1 MSPFPH
7 RRPAPTGR
15 HPFADITTVAICLFD
30 APFPLLGAGFFFS
43 PRRRMLPVEYLPL
56 GAILKATIQA
66 DRTRLAI
73 SALCALLIAGP
84 ILARALTG
92 TGTLDSDVWF
102 LLATGREIARNGI
115 PYINP
120 FSIWPGQGMVAQQWL
135 HDVWLWAWYTSGGY
149 TAVAVSACVP
159 AGLLFWQLSRLML
172 DAADGKLSPAALAF
186 CLAVPSVCICMYI
199 SVRPTIWTAL
209 LCALTA
215 RILLRYLKDGGRR
228 ALLRLPAI
236 AVAGVNLQAAQWPL
250 LAACAAAFAL
260 PYPHELANPA
270 ARRAW
275 FARAMPIC
283 AAVAAMCA
291 ASPLN
296 PYGADGSLYVLKSLG
311 EASYGGA
318 IVEMQPLWVPLGPL
332 FAVPVAA
339 MALGPIA
346 LCRRSG
352 AKVPAGA
359 VAMLLAGIAAGVLH
373 SRCMWIAGLSCGLC
387 CAFGLAGALGEPM
400 AHPGRAAAAAGAAM
414 ALLAAV
420 SGLAVSLAPR
430 SGGEA
435 GLLSVTE
442 SEMSPI
448 FSAIYDAGPDALVF
462 SSDVSVY
469 NQLEWEGFKVP
480 CDMRPEIWGERIA
493 GAGSRSAY
501 RGIVDVLQGSTS
513 LKESTEDWGWELFL
527 VRDDEADTLRSGG
540 HFDELAHG
548 GGYALFELSEG
559 GE

>member
-1 MSPFPH
+1 
-7 RRPAPTGR
+7 
-15 HPFADITTVAICLFD
+15 
-30 APFPLLGAGFFFS
+30 
-43 PRRRMLPVEYLPL
+43 MLPVEYLPL

-66 DRTRLAI
+66 GRTRLAI

-84 ILARALTG
+84 ILARTLAG

-115 PYINP
+115 PRINP

-135 HDVWLWAWYTSGGY
+135 HDVWLWAWYTRGGY
-149 TAVAVSACVP
+149 TAVAVSVCVP

-199 SVRPTIWTAL
+199 SVRPTVWTAL
-209 LCALTA
+209 LCTVTA
-215 RILLRYLKDGGRR
+215 RIMLRYLRGGGRR
-228 ALLRLPAI
+228 VLLWLFAV

-260 PYPHELANPA
+260 PCPHELADA
-270 ARRAW
+270 GARRAW
-275 FARAMPIC
+275 SARALTIC
-283 AAVAAMCA
+283 AAVVGMCA
-291 ASPLN
+291 ASLLN
-296 PYGADGSLYVLKSLG
+296 PYGTDGSLYVLKSLG
-311 EASYGGA
+311 EADYGGA
-318 IVEMQPLWVPLGPL
+318 IIEMQPLWVSLGPL

-339 MALGPIA
+339 MALGPAA
-346 LCRRSG
+346 LCLRSG

-359 VAMLLAGIAAGVLH
+359 WAMLLAGLVAGTLH
-373 SRCMWIAGLSCGLC
+373 SRCMWIAGLFCGLC
-387 CAFGLAGALGEPM
+387 LAYGVAAALGEPI
-400 AHPGRAAAAAGAAM
+400 ARPRRAAAAAGAALGLIT
-414 ALLAAV
+414 AL
-420 SGLAVSLAPR
+420 SGLWVSLVPQS
-430 SGGEA
+430 SGASGVLA
-435 GLLSVTE
+435 VTE

-448 FSAIYDAGPDALVF
+448 FSAIYEAGADTLVF

-501 RGIVDVLQGSTS
+501 LEVVDVLQGSTS
-513 LKESTEDWGWELFL
+513 LKESTAEWGWDLFL
-527 VRDDEADTLRSGG
+527 VRDEEADALRSGG
-540 HFDELAHG
+540 AVEQVAAG
-548 GGYALFELSEG
+548 GGYTLFRPTEG
-559 GE
+559 CE

>member
-1 MSPFPH
+1 MADSPICRHSPIGAGPH
-7 RRPAPTGR
+7 RR

-43 PRRRMLPVEYLPL
+43 PQRRMLPVEYLPL

-159 AGLLFWQLSRLML
+159 AGLLFWQ
-172 DAADGKLSPAALAF
+172 
-186 CLAVPSVCICMYI
+186 
-199 SVRPTIWTAL
+199 
-209 LCALTA
+209 
-215 RILLRYLKDGGRR
+215 
-228 ALLRLPAI
+228 
-236 AVAGVNLQAAQWPL
+236 
-250 LAACAAAFAL
+250 
-260 PYPHELANPA
+260 
-270 ARRAW
+270 
-275 FARAMPIC
+275 
-283 AAVAAMCA
+283 
-291 ASPLN
+291 
-296 PYGADGSLYVLKSLG
+296 
-311 EASYGGA
+311 
-318 IVEMQPLWVPLGPL
+318 
-332 FAVPVAA
+332 
-339 MALGPIA
+339 
-346 LCRRSG
+346 
-352 AKVPAGA
+352 
-359 VAMLLAGIAAGVLH
+359 
-373 SRCMWIAGLSCGLC
+373 LSCGLC

>member
-1 MSPFPH
+1 
-7 RRPAPTGR
+7 
-15 HPFADITTVAICLFD
+15 
-30 APFPLLGAGFFFS
+30 
-43 PRRRMLPVEYLPL
+43 MLPVEYLPL

-172 DAADGKLSPAALAF
+172 DAADGRLSPAALAF

-209 LCALTA
+209 LCTLTA
-215 RILLRYLKDGGRR
+215 RIMLSYLRDGRR
-228 ALLRLPAI
+228 LVLLWLPAV

-373 SRCMWIAGLSCGLC
+373 SRCICLLYTSD
-387 CAFGLAGALGEPM
+387 
-400 AHPGRAAAAAGAAM
+400 AA
-414 ALLAAV
+414 
-420 SGLAVSLAPR
+420 
-430 SGGEA
+430 
-435 GLLSVTE
+435 
-442 SEMSPI
+442 
-448 FSAIYDAGPDALVF
+448 
-462 SSDVSVY
+462 
-469 NQLEWEGFKVP
+469 
-480 CDMRPEIWGERIA
+480 
-493 GAGSRSAY
+493 
-501 RGIVDVLQGSTS
+501 
-513 LKESTEDWGWELFL
+513 
-527 VRDDEADTLRSGG
+527 
-540 HFDELAHG
+540 DEL
-548 GGYALFELSEG
+548 
-559 GE
+559 

>member
-1 MSPFPH
+1 M
-7 RRPAPTGR
+7 
-15 HPFADITTVAICLFD
+15 
-30 APFPLLGAGFFFS
+30 
-43 PRRRMLPVEYLPL
+43 
-56 GAILKATIQA
+56 KATQQGA
-66 DRTRLAI
+66 RTRPVVLF
-73 SALCALLIAGP
+73 LCTLLIAGP
-84 ILARALTG
+84 ILARALAG
-92 TGTLDSDVWF
+92 AGTLDSDVWF

-115 PYINP
+115 PHDNP
-120 FSIWPGQGMVAQQWL
+120 FSIWPGQGIVVQQWL
-135 HDVWLWAWYTSGGY
+135 HDLWLWAWYTAGGY
-149 TAVAVSACVP
+149 TGVAVSACVP
-159 AGLLFWQLSRLML
+159 AGLLFWQLARLMG
-172 DAADGKLSPAALAF
+172 DAAGGRLSTCALAF
-186 CLAVPSVCICMYI
+186 CLAVPAVCICMYI
-199 SVRPTIWTAL
+199 SVRPTLWTAL
-209 LCALTA
+209 LCTVTA
-215 RILLRYLKDGGRR
+215 RTMLRYLKDGDRR
-228 ALLRLPAI
+228 VLLWLPAV
-236 AVAGVNLQAAQWPL
+236 AAAGVNLQAAQWPL

-260 PYPHELANPA
+260 PCPHEIADA
-270 ARRAW
+270 DARRAW
-275 FARAMPIC
+275 SARALPIC
-283 AAVAAMCA
+283 AAVAGMCA
-291 ASPLN
+291 ASLLN

-311 EASYGGA
+311 EAGYGGA
-318 IVEMQPLWVPLGPL
+318 IIEMQPLWVSLGPL

-339 MALGPIA
+339 MALGPFA

-387 CAFGLAGALGEPM
+387 CAFGLAGALGEPV

-435 GLLSVTE
+435 GMLSVTE

-462 SSDVSVY
+462 SSDVSAY
-469 NQLEWEGFKVP
+469 NQLEWEEFKVP

-501 RGIVDVLQGSTS
+501 REVVDVLQGSTS
-513 LKESTEDWGWELFL
+513 LKESTGEWGWDLFL
-527 VRDDEADTLRSGG
+527 VRDEEADALRSGG
-540 HFDELAHG
+540 AVEQVAAG
-548 GGYALFELSEG
+548 GGYVLFKPVEG

>member
-1 MSPFPH
+1 MN
-7 RRPAPTGR
+7 AT
-15 HPFADITTVAICLFD
+15 LQ
-30 APFPLLGAGFFFS
+30 AG
-43 PRRRMLPVEYLPL
+43 
-56 GAILKATIQA
+56 
-66 DRTRLAI
+66 RTRLAI
-73 SALCALLIAGP
+73 SALCAILIAGP

-115 PYINP
+115 PRINP
-120 FSIWPGQGMVAQQWL
+120 FSIWPGRGMVAQQWL
-135 HDVWLWAWYTSGGY
+135 HDVWLWAWYTRGGY
-149 TAVAVSACVP
+149 TAVAVSVCVP

-199 SVRPTIWTAL
+199 SVRPTVWTAL
-209 LCALTA
+209 LCTLTA
-215 RILLRYLKDGGRR
+215 RILLRYLKGGGRR
-228 ALLRLPAI
+228 PLLWLPAV
-236 AVAGVNLQAAQWPL
+236 AAAGVNLQAAQWPL

-260 PYPHELANPA
+260 PCPHELANPA

-275 FARAMPIC
+275 SARAMPIC

-291 ASPLN
+291 ASLLN

-311 EASYGGA
+311 EAFYGGA

-339 MALGPIA
+339 MALGPFA

-359 VAMLLAGIAAGVLH
+359 VAMLLA
-373 SRCMWIAGLSCGLC
+373 
-387 CAFGLAGALGEPM
+387 
-400 AHPGRAAAAAGAAM
+400 
-414 ALLAAV
+414 AV
-420 SGLAVSLAPR
+420 SGLAVSLAPQ

-493 GAGSRSAY
+493 GAGAKSAY

-540 HFDELAHG
+540 RFDELAHG
-548 GGYALFELSEG
+548 GGYTLFELSEG

>member
-1 MSPFPH
+1 
-7 RRPAPTGR
+7 
-15 HPFADITTVAICLFD
+15 
-30 APFPLLGAGFFFS
+30 
-43 PRRRMLPVEYLPL
+43 MLPVEYLPL
-56 GAILKATIQA
+56 GAILKATLQA
-66 DRTRLAI
+66 GRTRLAI
-73 SALCALLIAGP
+73 SALCALLVAGP

-92 TGTLDSDVWF
+92 AGTLDSDVWF
-102 LLATGREIARNGI
+102 LLATGRDIARNGI
-115 PYINP
+115 PRTNP
-120 FSIWPGQGMVAQQWL
+120 FSIWPGQGIVVQQWL
-135 HDVWLWAWYTSGGY
+135 HDVWLWAWYTRGGY

-159 AGLLFWQLSRLML
+159 AGLLFWQLAGLML
-172 DAADGKLSPAALAF
+172 DAAGGKLSRAGLAF

-199 SVRPTIWTAL
+199 SVRPTLWTAL
-209 LCALTA
+209 LCTLTA
-215 RILLRYLKDGGRR
+215 RIMLRYLGSGSRR
-228 ALLRLPAI
+228 ILLWLPAV

-260 PYPHELANPA
+260 PCPHELADGA

-275 FARAMPIC
+275 SARALPIC

-291 ASPLN
+291 ASLLN

-311 EASYGGA
+311 EAAYGGA
-318 IVEMQPLWVPLGPL
+318 IVEMQPIWSSLGPL
-332 FAVPVAA
+332 FAAPVAA
-339 MALGPIA
+339 LALGPIA

-352 AKVPAGA
+352 ARVPAGA
-359 VAMLLAGIAAGVLH
+359 ASMLLAGIAAGVLH

-387 CAFGLAGALGEPM
+387 CAFGLAGALGEPVV
-400 AHPGRAAAAAGAAM
+400 HPGRAAAAAGAAI
-414 ALLAAV
+414 ALIAAV
-420 SGLAVSLAPR
+420 SGLAVSLVPQ

-435 GLLSVTE
+435 GMLSVTE

-448 FSAIYDAGPDALVF
+448 FSAIYDAGPGALVF

-480 CDMRPEIWGERIA
+480 CDMRPEIWGEGIA
-493 GAGSRSAY
+493 GAGAKSAY
-501 RGIVDVLQGSTS
+501 REIVDVLQGPTP

-527 VRDDEADTLRSGG
+527 VRDDEADALRSGG

-548 GGYALFELSEG
+548 GGYTLFELPEG

>member
-1 MSPFPH
+1 
-7 RRPAPTGR
+7 
-15 HPFADITTVAICLFD
+15 
-30 APFPLLGAGFFFS
+30 
-43 PRRRMLPVEYLPL
+43 MLPVEYLPL
-56 GAILKATIQA
+56 GVTLIATKQGGRTHGAIF
-66 DRTRLAI
+66 
-73 SALCALLIAGP
+73 ALCALLIAGP

-92 TGTLDSDVWF
+92 AGTLDSDVWF

-115 PYINP
+115 PHTNP
-120 FSIWPGQGMVAQQWL
+120 FSIWPGQGIVVQQWL
-135 HDVWLWAWYTSGGY
+135 HDVWLWAWYTRGGY

-159 AGLLFWQLSRLML
+159 AGLLFWQLVSLML
-172 DAADGKLSPAALAF
+172 DAAGGKLSPAALVF

-209 LCALTA
+209 LCTITA
-215 RILLRYLKDGGRR
+215 RIMLRYLNGDRR
-228 ALLRLPAI
+228 RTLLWLPAI

-260 PYPHELANPA
+260 PCPHELADGA

-275 FARAMPIC
+275 SARALPIC

-291 ASPLN
+291 ASLLN

-311 EASYGGA
+311 EAAYGGA

-346 LCRRSG
+346 LCLRSG
-352 AKVPAGA
+352 ARVPAGA
-359 VAMLLAGIAAGVLH
+359 AAMLLAGIAAGVLH

-387 CAFGLAGALGEPM
+387 CAFGLAGALGDPM

-414 ALLAAV
+414 ALIAAV
-420 SGLAVSLAPR
+420 SGLVVSVAPQ

-435 GLLSVTE
+435 GILSVTE

-448 FSAIYDAGPDALVF
+448 FSAIYDAGTGALVF

-480 CDMRPEIWGERIA
+480 CDMRPEIWGEGIA
-493 GAGSRSAY
+493 GAGAKSAY
-501 RGIVDVLQGSTS
+501 REIVDVLQGSTP
-513 LKESTEDWGWELFL
+513 LKESTQDWGWELFL
-527 VRDDEADTLRSGG
+527 VRDDEADALRSGG
-540 HFDELAHG
+540 HFDELARG
-548 GGYALFELSEG
+548 GGYILFGLPEG

>member
-1 MSPFPH
+1 
-7 RRPAPTGR
+7 
-15 HPFADITTVAICLFD
+15 
-30 APFPLLGAGFFFS
+30 
-43 PRRRMLPVEYLPL
+43 MLPVEYLPL
-56 GAILKATIQA
+56 GVTLIAPKHGGRTHGAIF
-66 DRTRLAI
+66 
-73 SALCALLIAGP
+73 ALCALLIAGP
-84 ILARALTG
+84 TLARALTG
-92 TGTLDSDVWF
+92 AGTLDSDVWF

-115 PYINP
+115 PRTNP
-120 FSIWPGQGMVAQQWL
+120 FSIWPGQGIVVQQWL
-135 HDVWLWAWYTSGGY
+135 HDVWLWAWYTRGGY

-172 DAADGKLSPAALAF
+172 DAAGGKLSRAGLAF
-186 CLAVPSVCICMYI
+186 SLAIPSVCICMYI
-199 SVRPTIWTAL
+199 SVRPTLWTAL
-209 LCALTA
+209 LCTLTA
-215 RILLRYLKDGGRR
+215 RIMLSYLRDGRR
-228 ALLRLPAI
+228 LVLLWLPAV
-236 AVAGVNLQAAQWPL
+236 AVAGVNLQAAHWPL

-260 PYPHELANPA
+260 PNPHELADPA

-275 FARAMPIC
+275 SARALPIC
-283 AAVAAMCA
+283 AALAAMCA

>member
-1 MSPFPH
+1 
-7 RRPAPTGR
+7 
-15 HPFADITTVAICLFD
+15 
-30 APFPLLGAGFFFS
+30 
-43 PRRRMLPVEYLPL
+43 MLPVEYLPL
-56 GAILKATIQA
+56 GAILKATLQA
-66 DRTRLAI
+66 GRTRLAI
-73 SALCALLIAGP
+73 SVLCALLIAGP
-84 ILARALTG
+84 ILARALAG

-115 PYINP
+115 PRINP
-120 FSIWPGQGMVAQQWL
+120 FSIWPGRGMVAQQWL
-135 HDVWLWAWYTSGGY
+135 HDVWLWAW
-149 TAVAVSACVP
+149 SA
-159 AGLLFWQLSRLML
+159 R
-172 DAADGKLSPAALAF
+172 
-186 CLAVPSVCICMYI
+186 
-199 SVRPTIWTAL
+199 
-209 LCALTA
+209 ALT
-215 RILLRYLKDGGRR
+215 
-228 ALLRLPAI
+228 
-236 AVAGVNLQAAQWPL
+236 
-250 LAACAAAFAL
+250 
-260 PYPHELANPA
+260 
-270 ARRAW
+270 
-275 FARAMPIC
+275 IC
-283 AAVAAMCA
+283 AAVVGMCA
-291 ASPLN
+291 ASLLN
-296 PYGADGSLYVLKSLG
+296 PYGTDGSLYVLKSLG

-359 VAMLLAGIAAGVLH
+359 MAMLLAGIAAGVLH

-387 CAFGLAGALGEPM
+387 CAFGLAGALGEPV

-448 FSAIYDAGPDALVF
+448 FSAIYDAGPGALVF
-462 SSDVSVY
+462 SSNVSVY

-493 GAGSRSAY
+493 GAGAKSAY

-527 VRDDEADTLRSGG
+527 VRDDEADTMRSGG
-540 HFDELAHG
+540 HFEELVHG
-548 GGYALFELSEG
+548 GGYALFGLPED

>member
-1 MSPFPH
+1 
-7 RRPAPTGR
+7 
-15 HPFADITTVAICLFD
+15 
-30 APFPLLGAGFFFS
+30 
-43 PRRRMLPVEYLPL
+43 MLPVEYLPL

-66 DRTRLAI
+66 GSTRLAI

-84 ILARALTG
+84 ILARTLAG

-115 PYINP
+115 PHINP

-186 CLAVPSVCICMYI
+186 CLAIPSVCICMYI

-209 LCALTA
+209 LCTLTA
-215 RILLRYLKDGGRR
+215 RIMLRYLGSRSR
-228 ALLRLPAI
+228 WALLWLPAV

-275 FARAMPIC
+275 SARAMPIC

-291 ASPLN
+291 ASLFN

-318 IVEMQPLWVPLGPL
+318 IVEMQPLWVPLGPP
-332 FAVPVAA
+332 FAVPIAA
-339 MALGPIA
+339 MAMGPIA
-346 LCRRSG
+346 LCRRNG

-359 VAMLLAGIAAGVLH
+359 VAMLLAGIAAGILH

-387 CAFGLAGALGEPM
+387 CAFGLAGALGEPV
-400 AHPGRAAAAAGAAM
+400 ANPGRAAAAAGAAM

-435 GLLSVTE
+435 GMLSVTE

-493 GAGSRSAY
+493 GAGAKSAY

>member
-1 MSPFPH
+1 
-7 RRPAPTGR
+7 
-15 HPFADITTVAICLFD
+15 
-30 APFPLLGAGFFFS
+30 
-43 PRRRMLPVEYLPL
+43 MLPVEYLPL
-56 GAILKATIQA
+56 GAILKATLQA
-66 DRTRLAI
+66 GRTRLAI
-73 SALCALLIAGP
+73 CALCALLIAGP
-84 ILARALTG
+84 ILARALAG

-115 PYINP
+115 PRINP
-120 FSIWPGQGMVAQQWL
+120 FSIWPGRGMVAQQWL
-135 HDVWLWAWYTSGGY
+135 HDVWLWAWYTCGGY
-149 TAVAVSACVP
+149 TAVAVSVCVP

-186 CLAVPSVCICMYI
+186 CLAMPSVCICMYI
-199 SVRPTIWTAL
+199 SVRPTVWTAL
-209 LCALTA
+209 LCAVTA
-215 RILLRYLKDGGRR
+215 RIMLRYLRGGGRR
-228 ALLRLPAI
+228 VLLWLFAV

-260 PYPHELANPA
+260 PCPHELANPA

-275 FARAMPIC
+275 AARAMPIC

-291 ASPLN
+291 ASLLN

-311 EASYGGA
+311 EAGYGGA
-318 IVEMQPLWVPLGPL
+318 IIEMQPLWVSLGPL

-339 MALGPIA
+339 MALGPAA
-346 LCRRSG
+346 LCLRSG

-359 VAMLLAGIAAGVLH
+359 WAMLLAGLVAGTLH
-373 SRCMWIAGLSCGLC
+373 SRCMWIAGLFCGLC
-387 CAFGLAGALGEPM
+387 FAYGVAAALGEPI
-400 AHPGRAAAAAGAAM
+400 ARPRRAAAAAGAALGLIT
-414 ALLAAV
+414 AL
-420 SGLAVSLAPR
+420 SGLWVSLVPQS
-430 SGGEA
+430 SGASGVLA
-435 GLLSVTE
+435 VTE

-480 CDMRPEIWGERIA
+480 CDMRPEIWGEGIA
-493 GAGSRSAY
+493 GGGAKSAY

-540 HFDELAHG
+540 RFDVLAHG
-548 GGYALFELSEG
+548 GGYTLFELSEG

>member
-1 MSPFPH
+1 M
-7 RRPAPTGR
+7 
-15 HPFADITTVAICLFD
+15 
-30 APFPLLGAGFFFS
+30 
-43 PRRRMLPVEYLPL
+43 
-56 GAILKATIQA
+56 KATQQGA
-66 DRTRLAI
+66 RTRPTVLALGI
-73 SALCALLIAGP
+73 LLIAGP

-115 PYINP
+115 PHVNP
-120 FSIWPGQGMVAQQWL
+120 FSIWSGQGIVVQQWL
-135 HDVWLWAWYTSGGY
+135 HDLWLWVWYTAGGY
-149 TAVAVSACVP
+149 TAVAVSPCVP
-159 AGLLFWQLSRLML
+159 AGLLFWQLARLMD
-172 DAADGKLSPAALAF
+172 DAAGGRLSAPALAF
-186 CLAVPSVCICMYI
+186 LLAVPTVCICMYI
-199 SVRPTIWTAL
+199 SVRPTVWTAL
-209 LCALTA
+209 LCTVTA
-215 RILLRYLKDGGRR
+215 RTMLRYLNGGERR
-228 ALLRLPAI
+228 VLLWLPAV
-236 AVAGVNLQAAQWPL
+236 AAAGVNLQAAQWPL

-260 PYPHELANPA
+260 PRPHEIADAA

-275 FARAMPIC
+275 SARALPIC
-283 AAVAAMCA
+283 AAVAGMCA
-291 ASPLN
+291 ASLLN
-296 PYGADGSLYVLKSLG
+296 PYGAGGSLYVLKSLG
-311 EASYGGA
+311 EAGYGGA
-318 IVEMQPLWVPLGPL
+318 IIEMQPLWVSLGPL

-339 MALGPIA
+339 MALGPFE

-387 CAFGLAGALGEPM
+387 CAFGLAGALGEPV

-435 GLLSVTE
+435 GMLSVTE

-493 GAGSRSAY
+493 GAGAKSAY

-527 VRDDEADTLRSGG
+527 VRDDEADALRSGG

-548 GGYALFELSEG
+548 GGYTLFELSEG

>member
-1 MSPFPH
+1 
-7 RRPAPTGR
+7 
-15 HPFADITTVAICLFD
+15 
-30 APFPLLGAGFFFS
+30 
-43 PRRRMLPVEYLPL
+43 MLPVEYLPL
-56 GAILKATIQA
+56 GVTLIATKQGGRTHGAIF
-66 DRTRLAI
+66 
-73 SALCALLIAGP
+73 ALCALLIAGP

-92 TGTLDSDVWF
+92 AGTLDSDVWF

-115 PYINP
+115 PHTNP
-120 FSIWPGQGMVAQQWL
+120 FSIWPGQGIVVQQWL
-135 HDVWLWAWYTSGGY
+135 HDVWLWAWYTRGGY

-159 AGLLFWQLSRLML
+159 AGLLFWQLVSLML
-172 DAADGKLSPAALAF
+172 DAAGGKLSPAALVF

-209 LCALTA
+209 LCTITA
-215 RILLRYLKDGGRR
+215 RIMLRYLNGDRR
-228 ALLRLPAI
+228 RTLLWLPAI

-260 PYPHELANPA
+260 PCPHELADGA

-275 FARAMPIC
+275 SARALPIC

-291 ASPLN
+291 ASLLN

-311 EASYGGA
+311 EAAYGGA

-346 LCRRSG
+346 LCLRSG
-352 AKVPAGA
+352 ARVPAGA
-359 VAMLLAGIAAGVLH
+359 AAMLLAGIAAGVLH

-387 CAFGLAGALGEPM
+387 CAFGLAGALGDPM

-414 ALLAAV
+414 ALIAAV
-420 SGLAVSLAPR
+420 SGLVVSVAPQ

-435 GLLSVTE
+435 GILSVTE

-448 FSAIYDAGPDALVF
+448 FSAIYDAGPGALVF

-480 CDMRPEIWGERIA
+480 CDMRPEIWGEGIA
-493 GAGSRSAY
+493 GAGAKSAY
-501 RGIVDVLQGSTS
+501 REIVDVLQGSTP
-513 LKESTEDWGWELFL
+513 LKESTQDWGWELFL
-527 VRDDEADTLRSGG
+527 VRDDEADALRSGG
-540 HFDELAHG
+540 HFDELARG
-548 GGYALFELSEG
+548 GGYILFGLPEG

>member
-1 MSPFPH
+1 
-7 RRPAPTGR
+7 
-15 HPFADITTVAICLFD
+15 
-30 APFPLLGAGFFFS
+30 
-43 PRRRMLPVEYLPL
+43 MLPVEYLPL
-56 GAILKATIQA
+56 GVTLIAPKHGGRTHGAIF
-66 DRTRLAI
+66 
-73 SALCALLIAGP
+73 ALCALLIAGP
-84 ILARALTG
+84 TLARALTG
-92 TGTLDSDVWF
+92 AGTLDSDVWF

-186 CLAVPSVCICMYI
+186 CLSIPSVCICMYI

-209 LCALTA
+209 LCTLTA
-215 RILLRYLKDGGRR
+215 RILLRYLKGGGRR

-275 FARAMPIC
+275 SARAMPIC

-291 ASPLN
+291 ASLLN

-339 MALGPIA
+339 MAMGPIA

-359 VAMLLAGIAAGVLH
+359 VAMLLAGIAAGILH

-387 CAFGLAGALGEPM
+387 CVFGLAGALGEPVSN
-400 AHPGRAAAAAGAAM
+400 PGRAAAAAGAAM
-414 ALLAAV
+414 ALLAAI
-420 SGLAVSLAPR
+420 SGLAVSLAPQ
-430 SGGEA
+430 SGGRA
-435 GLLSVTE
+435 GMLSVTE

-480 CDMRPEIWGERIA
+480 CDMRPEIWGEGIA
-493 GAGSRSAY
+493 GAGAKSAY

-540 HFDELAHG
+540 HFEELAHG
-548 GGYALFELSEG
+548 GGYTLFGLPED

>member
-1 MSPFPH
+1 
-7 RRPAPTGR
+7 
-15 HPFADITTVAICLFD
+15 
-30 APFPLLGAGFFFS
+30 
-43 PRRRMLPVEYLPL
+43 MLPVEYLPL
-56 GAILKATIQA
+56 GAILKATLQA
-66 DRTRLAI
+66 GRTRLAI
-73 SALCALLIAGP
+73 SALCALLVAGP

-92 TGTLDSDVWF
+92 AGTLDSDVWF
-102 LLATGREIARNGI
+102 LLATGRDIARNGI
-115 PYINP
+115 PRTNP
-120 FSIWPGQGMVAQQWL
+120 FSIWPGQGIVVQQWL
-135 HDVWLWAWYTSGGY
+135 HDVWLWAWYTRGGY

-159 AGLLFWQLSRLML
+159 AGLLFWQLAGLML
-172 DAADGKLSPAALAF
+172 DAAGGKLSRAGLAF

-199 SVRPTIWTAL
+199 SVRPTLWTAL
-209 LCALTA
+209 LCTLTS
-215 RILLRYLKDGGRR
+215 RIMLRDLGSGSRR
-228 ALLRLPAI
+228 IRLWLPAV

-260 PYPHELANPA
+260 PCPHELADGA

-275 FARAMPIC
+275 SARALPIC

-291 ASPLN
+291 ASLLN

-311 EASYGGA
+311 EAAYGGA
-318 IVEMQPLWVPLGPL
+318 IVEMQPIWSSLGPL
-332 FAVPVAA
+332 FAAPVAA
-339 MALGPIA
+339 LALGPIA

-352 AKVPAGA
+352 ARVPAGA
-359 VAMLLAGIAAGVLH
+359 AAMLLAGIAAGVLH

-387 CAFGLAGALGEPM
+387 CAFGLAGALGEPVV
-400 AHPGRAAAAAGAAM
+400 HPGRAAAAAGAAI
-414 ALLAAV
+414 ALIAAV
-420 SGLAVSLAPR
+420 SGLAVSLVPQ

-435 GLLSVTE
+435 GMLSVTE

-448 FSAIYDAGPDALVF
+448 FSAIYDAGPGALVF

-480 CDMRPEIWGERIA
+480 CDMRPEIWGEGIA
-493 GAGSRSAY
+493 GAGAKSAY
-501 RGIVDVLQGSTS
+501 REIVDVLQGSTP

-527 VRDDEADTLRSGG
+527 VRDDEADALRSGG

-548 GGYALFELSEG
+548 GGYTLFELPEG

>member
-1 MSPFPH
+1 M
-7 RRPAPTGR
+7 
-15 HPFADITTVAICLFD
+15 
-30 APFPLLGAGFFFS
+30 
-43 PRRRMLPVEYLPL
+43 
-56 GAILKATIQA
+56 KATQQGA
-66 DRTRLAI
+66 RTRPTVLA
-73 SALCALLIAGP
+73 LGTLLIAGP
-84 ILARALTG
+84 ILARALAG

-115 PYINP
+115 PHANP
-120 FSIWPGQGMVAQQWL
+120 FSIWPGQGIVVQQWL
-135 HDVWLWAWYTSGGY
+135 HDLWLWAWYTAGGY
-149 TAVAVSACVP
+149 TAVAVSPCVP
-159 AGLLFWQLSRLML
+159 AGLLFWQLARLMD
-172 DAADGKLSPAALAF
+172 DAAGGRLSASALAF
-186 CLAVPSVCICMYI
+186 CLAVPAVCICMYI
-199 SVRPTIWTAL
+199 SVRPTLWTAL
-209 LCALTA
+209 LCTAVA
-215 RILLRYLKDGGRR
+215 RIMLRYLRDGRR
-228 ALLRLPAI
+228 RVLLWLPAA

-260 PYPHELANPA
+260 PWPHELADA
-270 ARRAW
+270 CARRAW
-275 FARAMPIC
+275 WARALPI
-283 AAVAAMCA
+283 AVAVGGMCA
-291 ASPLN
+291 ASLLN
-296 PYGADGSLYVLKSLG
+296 PYGADGALYVLKSLG
-311 EASYGGA
+311 EAGYGGA
-318 IVEMQPLWVPLGPL
+318 IDEMQPLWVSLGPL

-339 MALGPIA
+339 MALGPAAI
-346 LCRRSG
+346 CVRRG
-352 AKVPAGA
+352 AKAPAGA
-359 VAMLLAGIAAGVLH
+359 WAMLLAGFVAGTLH
-373 SRCMWIAGLSCGLC
+373 SRCLWIAGLSCGLC
-387 CAFGLAGALGEPM
+387 CAFGLAGALGEPV

-420 SGLAVSLAPR
+420 SGLAVSLALR

-435 GLLSVTE
+435 GMLSVTE

-501 RGIVDVLQGSTS
+501 REIVDVLQGSTP

-527 VRDDEADTLRSGG
+527 VRDDEADVLRSGG

-548 GGYALFELSEG
+548 GGYTLFELPEG

>member
-1 MSPFPH
+1 
-7 RRPAPTGR
+7 
-15 HPFADITTVAICLFD
+15 
-30 APFPLLGAGFFFS
+30 
-43 PRRRMLPVEYLPL
+43 MLPVEYLPL
-56 GAILKATIQA
+56 GAILKATLQA
-66 DRTRLAI
+66 GRTRLAI
-73 SALCALLIAGP
+73 SALCALLVAGP

-92 TGTLDSDVWF
+92 AGTLDSDVWF
-102 LLATGREIARNGI
+102 LLATGRDIARNGI
-115 PYINP
+115 PRTNP
-120 FSIWPGQGMVAQQWL
+120 FSIWPGQGIVVQQWL
-135 HDVWLWAWYTSGGY
+135 HDVWLWAWYTRGGY

-159 AGLLFWQLSRLML
+159 AGLLFWQLAGLML
-172 DAADGKLSPAALAF
+172 DAAGGKLSRAGLAF

-199 SVRPTIWTAL
+199 SVRPTLWTAL
-209 LCALTA
+209 LCTLTA
-215 RILLRYLKDGGRR
+215 RIMLRYLGAGSRR
-228 ALLRLPAI
+228 ILLWLPAV

-260 PYPHELANPA
+260 PCPHELADGA

-275 FARAMPIC
+275 SARALPIC

-291 ASPLN
+291 ASLLN

-311 EASYGGA
+311 EAAYGGA
-318 IVEMQPLWVPLGPL
+318 IVEMQPIWSSLGPL
-332 FAVPVAA
+332 FAAPVAA
-339 MALGPIA
+339 LALGPIA

-352 AKVPAGA
+352 ARVPAGA
-359 VAMLLAGIAAGVLH
+359 AAMLLAGIAARVLH

-387 CAFGLAGALGEPM
+387 CAFGLAGALGEPVV
-400 AHPGRAAAAAGAAM
+400 HPGRAAAAAGAAI
-414 ALLAAV
+414 ALIAAV
-420 SGLAVSLAPR
+420 SGLAVSLVPQ

-435 GLLSVTE
+435 GMLSVTE

-448 FSAIYDAGPDALVF
+448 FSAIYDAGPGALVF

-480 CDMRPEIWGERIA
+480 CDMRPEIWGEGIA
-493 GAGSRSAY
+493 GAGAKSAY
-501 RGIVDVLQGSTS
+501 REIVDVLQGSTP

-527 VRDDEADTLRSGG
+527 VRDDEADALRSGG

-548 GGYALFELSEG
+548 GGYTLFELPEG

>member
-1 MSPFPH
+1 M
-7 RRPAPTGR
+7 
-15 HPFADITTVAICLFD
+15 
-30 APFPLLGAGFFFS
+30 
-43 PRRRMLPVEYLPL
+43 
-56 GAILKATIQA
+56 KATQQGA
-66 DRTRLAI
+66 RTRPTVLA
-73 SALCALLIAGP
+73 LGTLLIAGP
-84 ILARALTG
+84 ILARALAG

-115 PYINP
+115 PHANP
-120 FSIWPGQGMVAQQWL
+120 FSIWPGQGIVVQQWL
-135 HDVWLWAWYTSGGY
+135 HDLWLWAWYTAGGY
-149 TAVAVSACVP
+149 TAVAVSPCVP
-159 AGLLFWQLSRLML
+159 AGLLFWQLARLMD
-172 DAADGKLSPAALAF
+172 DAAGGRLSASALAF
-186 CLAVPSVCICMYI
+186 CLAVPAVCICMYI
-199 SVRPTIWTAL
+199 SVRPTLWTAL
-209 LCALTA
+209 LCTAVA
-215 RILLRYLKDGGRR
+215 RIMLRYLRDGRR
-228 ALLRLPAI
+228 RVLLWLPAA

-260 PYPHELANPA
+260 PWPHELADA
-270 ARRAW
+270 CARRAW
-275 FARAMPIC
+275 WARALPI
-283 AAVAAMCA
+283 AVAVGGMCA
-291 ASPLN
+291 ASLLN
-296 PYGADGSLYVLKSLG
+296 PYGADGALYVLKSLG
-311 EASYGGA
+311 EAGYGGA
-318 IVEMQPLWVPLGPL
+318 IDEMQPLWVSLGPL

-339 MALGPIA
+339 MALGPAAI
-346 LCRRSG
+346 CVRRG
-352 AKVPAGA
+352 AKAPAGA
-359 VAMLLAGIAAGVLH
+359 WAMLLAGFVAGTLH
-373 SRCMWIAGLSCGLC
+373 LRCLWIAGLSCGLC
-387 CAFGLAGALGEPM
+387 CAFGLAGALGEPV

-420 SGLAVSLAPR
+420 SGLAVSLALR

-435 GLLSVTE
+435 GMLSVTE

-501 RGIVDVLQGSTS
+501 REIVDVLQGSTP

-527 VRDDEADTLRSGG
+527 VRDDEADVLRSGG

-548 GGYALFELSEG
+548 GGYTLFELPEG

>member
-1 MSPFPH
+1 
-7 RRPAPTGR
+7 
-15 HPFADITTVAICLFD
+15 
-30 APFPLLGAGFFFS
+30 
-43 PRRRMLPVEYLPL
+43 MLPVEYLPL
-56 GAILKATIQA
+56 GVTLIAPKHGGRTHGAIF
-66 DRTRLAI
+66 
-73 SALCALLIAGP
+73 ALCALLIAGP
-84 ILARALTG
+84 TLARALTG
-92 TGTLDSDVWF
+92 AGTLDSDVWF

-115 PYINP
+115 PRTNP
-120 FSIWPGQGMVAQQWL
+120 FSIWPGQGIVVQQWL
-135 HDVWLWAWYTSGGY
+135 HDVWLWAWYTRGGY
-149 TAVAVSACVP
+149 TAVAVSVCVP

-172 DAADGKLSPAALAF
+172 DAAGGKLSRAGLAF
-186 CLAVPSVCICMYI
+186 SLAIPSVCICMYI
-199 SVRPTIWTAL
+199 SVRPTLWTAL
-209 LCALTA
+209 LCTLTA
-215 RILLRYLKDGGRR
+215 RIMLSYLRDGRR
-228 ALLRLPAI
+228 LVLLWLPAV
-236 AVAGVNLQAAQWPL
+236 AVAGVNLQAAHWPL

-260 PYPHELANPA
+260 PNPHELADPA

-275 FARAMPIC
+275 SARALPIC
-283 AAVAAMCA
+283 AALAAMCA
-291 ASPLN
+291 ASLLN

-311 EASYGGA
+311 EAAYGGA
-318 IVEMQPLWVPLGPL
+318 IVEMQPLWVQLGPL
-332 FAVPVAA
+332 FAVPVAT

-352 AKVPAGA
+352 ARVPAGA

-420 SGLAVSLAPR
+420 SGLAVSLAPQ

-513 LKESTEDWGWELFL
+513 LEESTEDWGWELFL
-527 VRDDEADTLRSGG
+527 VRDDEADALRSGG